1 MNGILW
7 SLGTVAIFLGLAF
20 QWVFWSGSD
29 LPELSKFGRGTTF
42 IRRSFANALIVAVG
56 LVLFA
61 IPAAEDQ
68 RWQLVAFSA
77 VVGLLMVVL
86 VLAFWDWI
94 AINVAVRRGRDAA
107 FHSQLKAELLE
118 IQALRRDQAAH
129 GAAGAAQPS
138 ALNLETKSNES

>member
-7 SLGTVAIFLGLAF
+7 SLGTIAIFLGLAF

-77 VVGLLMVVL
+77 IVALLMVVL

-94 AINVAVRRGRDAA
+94 AINMAVRRGRDAA
-107 FHSQLKAELLE
+107 FHSQLKAEMLE
-118 IQALRRDQAAH
+118 IQATLRDKATKETAGTAA
-129 GAAGAAQPS
+129 PLS
-138 ALNLETKSNES
+138 LNIETKSNES